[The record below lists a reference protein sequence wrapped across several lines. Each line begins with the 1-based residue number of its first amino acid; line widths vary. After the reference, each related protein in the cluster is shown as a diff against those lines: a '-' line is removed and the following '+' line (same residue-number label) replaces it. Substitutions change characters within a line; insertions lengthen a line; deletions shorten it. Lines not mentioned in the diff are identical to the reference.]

1 DDEREEGDGAEEE
14 EGGRRAQRLGE
25 AQERLRDDEV
35 GHPVGHRRDAAADA
49 PEPQRVDLRVDDPWH
64 GAHAR
69 GVGDDVRAERHQ
81 RQPPEVV
88 GAPFRVA
95 DRRRVVR
102 GAEERAAEHG
112 EPQDDADEADDHQ
125 ATAAGPVHEEH
136 ADDGPDGVE
145 ARGDEG
151 QRHGRVVRREAGQL
165 DDRRAVV
172 HDGVDADE
180 LLGDL

>member
-1 DDEREEGDGAEEE
+1 
-14 EGGRRAQRLGE
+14 
-25 AQERLRDDEV
+25 
-35 GHPVGHRRDAAADA
+35 
-49 PEPQRVDLRVDDPWH
+49 
-64 GAHAR
+64 
-69 GVGDDVRAERHQ
+69 
-81 RQPPEVV
+81 
-88 GAPFRVA
+88 
-95 DRRRVVR
+95 VVR

-180 LLGDL
+180 LLGDLRDDAGHEPTADDLAAQCLRQLANQTLLADGALQLFLMFN